1 MMKIF
6 LVFFGLIL
14 FSGCSSEKK
23 IMAASPARAENFEA
37 IKPNIIWLVTEDTS
51 PYIAAYGDSTA
62 HTPNLDRLAKE
73 GVRYTNVYDISGV
86 CAPSRSALITGMYPT
101 YLGTNHMRTQN
112 AFPEINIPKYSVV
125 LPPEVKMFSE
135 LMRKGGYYCTNNG
148 KDDYQFEAVK
158 AGWDQNNKTA
168 HYKNRPTGKPFFAVF
183 NFNVTH
189 ESQIWQ
195 KKNDPLLVDPE
206 KVPLPAY
213 YPESPVIR
221 KDVARMYSN
230 IMEMDKQIGVM
241 LQELEANGLLDSTII
256 VWYSD
261 NGGPLPRGKREIYN
275 SGLLVPMLIRFP
287 NKQFAG
293 TVDDQLIS
301 FVDFAPT
308 TLSFAGIK
316 IPEYMQGQAFAGAQK
331 SDPRKYFY
339 AARDRMDANYDMVRA
354 AGDGRYKYHK
364 NFQPEKPYMQNI
376 TYRLQM
382 DMMKELM
389 RLNEQGA
396 LNDIQKLWFRKTKD
410 AEELYDTKTDPYEL
424 NNIAKDP
431 ANASVLSKLRTELT
445 KWMEQMDDKGFIP
458 EQDFIQSM
466 WPGMI
471 QPATAAPEFSRTGTE
486 VSINSSTPGNSI
498 SWQLLVKGQKPVDNA
513 WQIYTAPI
521 KISNGQELYAV
532 AERIGYKGSTIKSF
546 HLTNN

>member
-1 MMKIF
+1 
-6 LVFFGLIL
+6 
-14 FSGCSSEKK
+14 
-23 IMAASPARAENFEA
+23 
-37 IKPNIIWLVTEDTS
+37 
-51 PYIAAYGDSTA
+51 
-62 HTPNLDRLAKE
+62 
-73 GVRYTNVYDISGV
+73 
-86 CAPSRSALITGMYPT
+86 
-101 YLGTNHMRTQN
+101 
-112 AFPEINIPKYSVV
+112 
-125 LPPEVKMFSE
+125 
-135 LMRKGGYYCTNNG
+135 
-148 KDDYQFEAVK
+148 
-158 AGWDQNNKTA
+158 
-168 HYKNRPTGKPFFAVF
+168 
-183 NFNVTH
+183 
-189 ESQIWQ
+189 
-195 KKNDPLLVDPE
+195 
-206 KVPLPAY
+206 
-213 YPESPVIR
+213 
-221 KDVARMYSN
+221 
-230 IMEMDKQIGVM
+230 
-241 LQELEANGLLDSTII
+241 
-256 VWYSD
+256 
-261 NGGPLPRGKREIYN
+261 
-275 SGLLVPMLIRFP
+275 
-287 NKQFAG
+287 
-293 TVDDQLIS
+293 
-301 FVDFAPT
+301 
-308 TLSFAGIK
+308 
-316 IPEYMQGQAFAGAQK
+316 
-331 SDPRKYFY
+331 
-339 AARDRMDANYDMVRA
+339 
-354 AGDGRYKYHK
+354 
-364 NFQPEKPYMQNI
+364 
-376 TYRLQM
+376 M